1 MQTQVTKTVREIA
14 LESPSAPAVLESLGI
29 DYCCGG
35 HLPFEEACKKSGK
48 SPEDVIARLDQ
59 AVRENAARND
69 NSTSWNSAPL
79 VELIAHINKTHH
91 VFVRN
96 ESTRLLALADK
107 VATKHGPNHPE
118 LKRVHAVFSALAQEL
133 SVHLMKEEQIL
144 FPYIERLEETAV
156 QHEAA
161 PPSCCF
167 GTVENPIRMMM
178 FEHDSAGDAL
188 RELRSVTNDYAVPAD
203 GCMSYSALFEGLAA
217 FEKDLHQHIHLENN
231 ILFPRV
237 VELAHSKGNSD

>member
-14 LESPSAPAVLESLGI
+14 MESATAPAVLESLGI

-48 SPEDVIARLDQ
+48 SPEAVIAKLEQSARES
-59 AVRENAARND
+59 AVRGD
-69 NSTSWNSAPL
+69 TSTDWNSVPL
-79 VELIAHINKTHH
+79 VELIDHINKTHH

-96 ESTRLLALADK
+96 ESPRLAALADQ

-118 LKRVHAVFSALAQEL
+118 LKRVHAVFSALAEEL

-144 FPYIERLEETAV
+144 FPYVEHLEEASL
-156 QHEAA
+156 QHESA

-178 FEHDSAGDAL
+178 FEHDNAGAAL
-188 RELRSVTNDYAVPAD
+188 RELRSLTSDYTVPAD
-203 GCMSYSALFEGLAA
+203 SCMSYRALFEGFAA

-231 ILFPRV
+231 VLFPRV
-237 VELAHSKGNSD
+237 VELAKSK